1 MGHDNLVDETREGS
15 PTHFYWIMM
24 RNGESMSF
32 ILPNYKDTID
42 CNIDFSTSIESQ
54 LVVLLK
60 QHLARIRDVEQLAGL
75 SFEFGELTIE
85 GVQSR
90 LFIREWAD
98 FWNEEE
104 ILSGLEPTTTQP
116 STTTQQPNTSTS
128 SSFTL
133 TFSAVTLFLAF
144 FK

>member
-1 MGHDNLVDETREGS
+1 MGDENYDNLVDETRENS

-42 CNIDFSTSIESQ
+42 CNIDLATSTESQ
-54 LVVLLK
+54 LVTLLK
-60 QHLARIRDVEQLAGL
+60 QHLARIRDVEQLVGL
-75 SFEFGELTIE
+75 NFEFGELSIE

-104 ILSGLEPTTTQP
+104 ILSGLEPTPTPTPNP
-116 STTTQQPNTSTS
+116 SSTS
-128 SSFTL
+128 SLLAS
-133 TFSAVTLFLAF
+133 VTLLALVF
-144 FK
+144 NL